1 MTTHKKL
8 EEVFGS
14 IKKSRWAEEAVDRKQ
29 SATWINR
36 SQNLAL
42 EVLEILEIKG
52 WSQKYFAAQMG
63 LSPQVVS
70 KWLKGRENFTLETIG
85 KIEKVLN
92 VDLIEIIQRD
102 NYINNQNQKVFS
114 IEKSPYEVSIW
125 GKDSASAYQS
135 KVVHITT
142 TYANTA
148 N

>member
-1 MTTHKKL
+1 MTTHNKL

-14 IKKSRWAEEAVDRKQ
+14 IKKSRWAEEAVARKQ
-29 SATWINR
+29 SATWINK
-36 SQNLAL
+36 SQDLAL
-42 EVLEILEIKG
+42 EVLEVLEIKG
-52 WSQKYFAAQMG
+52 WSQKTFAAQMG
-63 LSPQVVS
+63 VSPQVVS

-102 NYINNQNQKVFS
+102 NNINTQNEKVFS
-114 IEKSPYEVSIW
+114 MDKLPYEVNI
-125 GKDSASAYQS
+125 GAKDSSKTFQS
-135 KVVHITT
+135 KVVHIAT